1 MMVER
6 RNVINIIR
14 NGERKKRGKKSVS
27 FDRTDSEA
35 PSSSF
40 INTSPGNPLN
50 IYMLTFDASG
60 GGGGGGGRCNAL
72 ASPPPHAVVHDIIT
86 SSTSKR

>member
-1 MMVER
+1 MTDIIVR
-6 RNVINIIR
+6 RSIR
-14 NGERKKRGKKSVS
+14 TSSIYNKYKKRGEKSVS

-60 GGGGGGGRCNAL
+60 GGGRYIMRE
-72 ASPPPHAVVHDIIT
+72 SPAGSSIT
-86 SSTSKR
+86 L

>member
-1 MMVER
+1 MK
-6 RNVINIIR
+6 NN
-14 NGERKKRGKKSVS
+14 NNNKKKEVKKSVS

-60 GGGGGGGRCNAL
+60 GGGRYIMRE
-72 ASPPPHAVVHDIIT
+72 SPAGSGIT
-86 SSTSKR
+86 L